1 MLATLKLLSVH
12 VHRFHSTREKPPQ
25 APALD
30 ATGPRNRWVGG
41 FWCMFFVSCWRLWA
55 GITMDYHIKYVDLRW
70 FKPSKLTQIE
80 FHCGTTFLCS
90 CLHARLKDW
99 RSEAPS
105 SWISIGFF
113 RENHKKL
120 WDLPWIY
127 HEKWMVRQQNCLQ
140 WPRTAY
146 GSRMFVFRHFWWP
159 KECVQVFPRAS
170 LVHWFTLF
178 HPSFQAMLGSPRGRD
193 GRNAAD
199 KDDMAPH
206 RTSCG
211 RSHTKSRCPRGKLR
225 LFCAMCIV

>member
-1 MLATLKLLSVH
+1 VNHAGHLEAPFRSRPSLPLNAGETAAGACAWRNWTQKPMGWWFLMRVFRILLAVLS
-12 VHRFHSTREKPPQ
+12 
-25 APALD
+25 
-30 ATGPRNRWVGG
+30 W
-41 FWCMFFVSCWRLWA
+41 
-55 GITMDYHIKYVDLRW
+55 DYHIKYVDLRW
-70 FKPSKLTQIE
+70 FKPSKLTPIE
-80 FHCGTTFLCS
+80 FHCGTTFSVL
-90 CLHARLKDW
+90 LPARPLERLAERSAFQLK
-99 RSEAPS
+99 
-105 SWISIGFF
+105 GLVFF
-113 RENHKKL
+113 RKIIGNYGISM
-120 WDLPWIY
+120 IY

-170 LVHWFTLF
+170 LAHCFTLF
-178 HPSFQAMLGSPRGRD
+178 HQSFQAMLGSPRGRD